1 MKNRSWDYL
10 ILALFIGSFYAV
22 FMQGFA
28 APSLSD
34 TGNLIFRVLAAATIQ
49 LFFCR
54 RNWPILLRLLP
65 LLITGLLALWGCLL
79 YFRADASWQN
89 ATFFDL
95 LRDYL
100 SPAIACGT
108 TAILHRLFRNIER

>member
-28 APSLSD
+28 APSLSG
-34 TGNLIFRVLAAATIQ
+34 TGNLIFRALAAASLQ

-54 RNWPILLRLLP
+54 RNWPAIVRLVP
-65 LLITGLLALWGCLL
+65 LFLASVFALWGCRL
-79 YFRADASWQN
+79 YLQSSPAWQN
-89 ATFFDL
+89 ATAFDL
-95 LRDYL
+95 LADYL
-100 SPAIACGT
+100 SPVIACAVT
-108 TAILHRLFRNIER
+108 VFLHRLLRNTRR